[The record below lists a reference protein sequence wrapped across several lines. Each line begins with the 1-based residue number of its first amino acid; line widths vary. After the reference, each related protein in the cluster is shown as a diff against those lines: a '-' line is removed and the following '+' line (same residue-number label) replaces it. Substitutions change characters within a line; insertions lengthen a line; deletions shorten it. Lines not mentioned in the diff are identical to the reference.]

1 MIIVVGEI
9 LIDVFD
15 HYQRIGGAPFNFAF
29 HLKQLGLPVRLL
41 TRIGDDRP
49 GQDILDMLERHG
61 FDPRDV
67 QIDSRHPTG
76 TVRVTL
82 DDQGVP
88 QFDIRT
94 EVAYDHL
101 DLSTPLQVNWRD
113 VRMVYFGT
121 LVQRTAY
128 AYHEMK
134 RFLDAK
140 PQGTE
145 AFCDINLRPPHFRHA
160 AVATA
165 LQHADILKLNTDE
178 LAYIQAA
185 FGGPLEEAHLVE
197 WILQR
202 FALRMLLLTRGAQ
215 GSTMY
220 TTGET
225 LSAAPPDNKGA
236 IVDTVGAGDAYAA
249 IVAAGNWHGLPMCA
263 VMEMASEFA
272 ACICGQS
279 GAVPENNAVYESLL
293 RKMEGIRNGRK
304 SSLCSDVQHSRPSQ
318 G

>member
-49 GQDILDMLERHG
+49 GQDILDMLERQG
-61 FDPRDV
+61 FDPQDV

-76 TVRVTL
+76 TVRVAL

-94 EVAYDHL
+94 GVAYDYL
-101 DLSTPLQVNWRD
+101 DLSTPLQVNWRA

-121 LVQRTAY
+121 LVQRTAH
-128 AYHEMK
+128 AHGRMK

-140 PQGTE
+140 PPGAD
-145 AFCDINLRPPHFRHA
+145 AFCDINLRPPHFHHA

-165 LQHADILKLNTDE
+165 LQHADMLKLNTDE

-185 FGGPLEEAHLVE
+185 FGGPVQEAQLVE
-197 WILQR
+197 WILRR
-202 FALRMLLLTRGAQ
+202 FAVRTLLLTRGAQ
-215 GSTMY
+215 GSTLY
-220 TTGET
+220 TAGET
-225 LSAAPPDNKGA
+225 LTAAVPPDNKAA

-249 IVAAGNWHGLPMCA
+249 IVAAGYWHGLPMPA
-263 VMEMASEFA
+263 VMGMATEFA
-272 ACICGQS
+272 AYICGQS

-293 RKMEGIRNGRK
+293 RKMEGIRNGR
-304 SSLCSDVQHSRPSQ
+304 
-318 G
+318 